1 MSENLDL
8 NQVSEAEF
16 LRNMLTKVQR
26 HLSNLEN
33 TSAMMRNGHF
43 IDAFNRIS
51 GSKEGLFAMKMVL
64 EKRIASRQEP
74 K

>member
-33 TSAMMRNGHF
+33 TSAMMGNGHF

-64 EKRIASRQEP
+64 EERIASRQEP

>member
-1 MSENLDL
+1 MPDNLDL
-8 NQVSEAEF
+8 NQVSESEF
-16 LRNMLTKVQR
+16 LRNILTKVQR

-43 IDAFNRIS
+43 IDAFHRVS
-51 GSKEGLFAMKMVL
+51 GCKEGLFAMKMVL
-64 EKRIASRQEP
+64 EERISSRQEP

>member
-64 EKRIASRQEP
+64 EERIASRQEP

>member
-8 NQVSEAEF
+8 NQVSEADF

-43 IDAFNRIS
+43 IDAFHRIS

-64 EKRIASRQEP
+64 EERIASRQES